1 MAEVTNELMYELMK
15 EFHQRFDK
23 LDFRLTEVKSELQSM
38 RGTLVSVQHDIHNI
52 YMVLGRHE
60 DRLDRIERR
69 LDLREMAEPPTPYA
83 PQP

>member
-1 MAEVTNELMYELMK
+1 MAEVTNELKLMK

-23 LDFRLTEVKSELQSM
+23 LDFWLTEVKSELQSM

-60 DRLDRIERR
+60 DHLDRIERR
-69 LDLREMAEPPTPYA
+69 LDLREMAEPPTPYE